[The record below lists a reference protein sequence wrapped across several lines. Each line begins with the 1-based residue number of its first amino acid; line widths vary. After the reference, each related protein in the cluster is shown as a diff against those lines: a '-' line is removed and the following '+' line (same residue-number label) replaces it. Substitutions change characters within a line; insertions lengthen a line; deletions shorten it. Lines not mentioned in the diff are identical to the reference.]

1 MMKKEILIE
10 GMSCGHCSSRVEKV
24 LSEIMGVT
32 VDTVSSSDN
41 NAVVTVKDNVED
53 RLLKE
58 AIEDVGYDVVDIKNI

>member
-1 MMKKEILIE
+1 MKKEIMIE

-32 VDTVSSSDN
+32 VNSVSSDDN
-41 NAVVTVKDNVED
+41 NAIVTVDNVED

-58 AIEDVGYDVVDIKNI
+58 AIEDAGYDVVEIKQI